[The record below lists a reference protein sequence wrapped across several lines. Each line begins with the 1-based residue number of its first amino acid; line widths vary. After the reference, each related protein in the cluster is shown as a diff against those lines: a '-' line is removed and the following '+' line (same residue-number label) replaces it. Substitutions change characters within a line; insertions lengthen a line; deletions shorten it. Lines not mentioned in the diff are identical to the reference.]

1 MRIALA
7 QLNFTIGAFE
17 QTYRQ
22 IRAAVDRARAAGAQ
36 MAVFTE
42 LATTGYPPRD
52 LLNHDTFIRANL
64 ELLDRIAALTDERF
78 ALIVGC
84 VTPNTAGAGKPLF
97 NTAALCQGGTI
108 VGRHHKTLL
117 PTYDVFD
124 EDRYFEP
131 GLTVEP
137 FDCMGQRL
145 GLTVCEEVWNDR
157 DFWPKRLYARDPVCE
172 LADQGAN
179 VLINI
184 SSSPFTIG
192 KAQVRRQMIR
202 QEAAKNARPFVYV
215 NQVGGND
222 ELVFDGHSL
231 VFDAQGRVVLRGR
244 DFEEDFLVCDVP
256 GPAGTNVVTETAAWV
271 MAGTEVPAPHF
282 PQDAPP
288 GSSDPEPGL
297 SHVEPGLSDVE
308 PGLQSRR
315 DRLSGVEPGLQS
327 RRQDADPDDAPPEE
341 QAFKA
346 LTMGLRDYVRKCGFS
361 RVVLGLSGGIDSA
374 VTACLAAAAL
384 GPEHVTGVA
393 MPTRYSSAG
402 SVEDAEALARNL
414 GIGYRIIPID
424 TVFGSYL
431 DALGPVFAGLA
442 PDVTEENI
450 QARVR
455 GGVLMA
461 LSNKFGALLLTTGNK
476 SEIAVGYCTL
486 YGDMAGGLAVISD
499 VPKTFVYRLAE
510 YINARGPQPVIP
522 RSTITKAPSAELR
535 PDQTDQDSLP
545 PYDLLDRIIEAYVE
559 RNLDIDG
566 IAALG
571 VNRDIAVRVVSL
583 IDRNEYKRR
592 QAAPGL
598 KITSKAF
605 GVGRRYPI
613 AADYGEMTR
622 ARAEATSAP
631 EVRAGTPE
639 P

>member
-17 QTYRQ
+17 RTYER
-22 IRAAVDRARAAGAQ
+22 IRSAVDRARAGRADL
-36 MAVFTE
+36 AVFTE

-52 LLNHDTFIRANL
+52 LLNHESFVRANL
-64 ELLDRIAALTDERF
+64 DLVDRIAALTDERF
-78 ALIVGC
+78 GIVVGC
-84 VTPNTAGAGKPLF
+84 VTPNTAGGGKPLF
-97 NTAALCQGGTI
+97 NTAALCHRGL
-108 VGRHHKTLL
+108 VVARHHKTLL

-131 GLTVEP
+131 GLSVEP
-137 FDCMGQRL
+137 FAFMGHRL

-172 LADQGAN
+172 LADKGAD

-202 QEAAKNARPFVYV
+202 QEALKNGRPFVYV

-231 VFDAQGRVVLRGR
+231 VLDSRGDVVLRGR
-244 DFEEDFLVCDVP
+244 DFEEDFLVCDLPVGGVP
-256 GPAGTNVVTETAAWV
+256 VI
-271 MAGTEVPAPHF
+271 AGTEVPAPHSL
-282 PQDAPP
+282 DAHS
-288 GSSDPEPGL
+288 GVQPEI
-297 SHVEPGLSDVE
+297 
-308 PGLQSRR
+308 QFRR
-315 DRLSGVEPGLQS
+315 DTDPGEAS
-327 RRQDADPDDAPPEE
+327 PEE
-341 QAFKA
+341 QAFNA
-346 LTMGLRDYVRKCGFS
+346 LTLGLRDYVQKCGFS

-374 VTACLAAAAL
+374 VTAALAAAAL
-384 GPEHVTGVA
+384 GSDRVTGVA
-393 MPTRYSSAG
+393 MPTRFSSTH
-402 SVEDAEALARNL
+402 SVADAETLARNL
-414 GIGYRIIPID
+414 GIRFEVIQID
-424 TVFGSYL
+424 TVFQSYL
-431 DALGPVFAGLA
+431 EALAPVFAGLE
-442 PDVTEENI
+442 PDVAEENI

-499 VPKTFVYRLAE
+499 VPKTFVYRLAD
-510 YINARGPQPVIP
+510 YINARGPEPVIP
-522 RSTITKAPSAELR
+522 LSTITKAPSAELR
-535 PDQTDQDSLP
+535 PNQTDQDSLP
-545 PYDLLDRIIEAYVE
+545 PYDILDRIVEAYVE

-566 IAALG
+566 ITALG
-571 VNRDIAVRVVSL
+571 IDRSIAVRVVSL

-613 AADYGEMTR
+613 AADYVDMTR
-622 ARAEATSAP
+622 ARVERSVAHA
-631 EVRAGTPE
+631 VRAGTPE

>member
-1 MRIALA
+1 
-7 QLNFTIGAFE
+7 
-17 QTYRQ
+17 
-22 IRAAVDRARAAGAQ
+22 V
-36 MAVFTE
+36 
-42 LATTGYPPRD
+42 
-52 LLNHDTFIRANL
+52 
-64 ELLDRIAALTDERF
+64 
-78 ALIVGC
+78 
-84 VTPNTAGAGKPLF
+84 
-97 NTAALCQGGTI
+97 
-108 VGRHHKTLL
+108 
-117 PTYDVFD
+117 
-124 EDRYFEP
+124 EP
-131 GLTVEP
+131 GLQSRQ
-137 FDCMGQRL
+137 DRL
-145 GLTVCEEVWNDR
+145 
-157 DFWPKRLYARDPVCE
+157 
-172 LADQGAN
+172 
-179 VLINI
+179 
-184 SSSPFTIG
+184 SS
-192 KAQVRRQMIR
+192 
-202 QEAAKNARPFVYV
+202 
-215 NQVGGND
+215 
-222 ELVFDGHSL
+222 
-231 VFDAQGRVVLRGR
+231 
-244 DFEEDFLVCDVP
+244 
-256 GPAGTNVVTETAAWV
+256 
-271 MAGTEVPAPHF
+271 
-282 PQDAPP
+282 
-288 GSSDPEPGL
+288 
-297 SHVEPGLSDVE
+297 VEPGLSDVE

>member
-17 QTYRQ
+17 RTYER
-22 IRAAVDRARAAGAQ
+22 IRSAVDRARAGQADL
-36 MAVFTE
+36 AVFTE

-52 LLNHDTFIRANL
+52 LLNHESFVRANL
-64 ELLDRIAALTDERF
+64 DLLNRIAALTDERF
-78 ALIVGC
+78 GIVVGC
-84 VTPNTAGAGKPLF
+84 VTPNTAGGGKPLF
-97 NTAALCQGGTI
+97 NTAALCHRGS
-108 VGRHHKTLL
+108 VVARHHKTLL

-131 GLTVEP
+131 GPSVEP
-137 FDCMGQRL
+137 FAFMDHRL

-172 LADQGAN
+172 LADKGADL
-179 VLINI
+179 LINI

-202 QEAAKNARPFVYV
+202 QEALKNARPFVYV

-231 VFDAQGRVVLRGR
+231 VLDSRGLVVLRGR
-244 DFEEDFLVCDVP
+244 DFEEDFLICDLPVGGVP
-256 GPAGTNVVTETAAWV
+256 VIAAGEAVAPA
-271 MAGTEVPAPHF
+271 AGTEVPAPH
-282 PQDAPP
+282 PHHAPS
-288 GSSDPEPGL
+288 GLDPA
-297 SHVEPGLSDVE
+297 
-308 PGLQSRR
+308 LQSRPDSR
-315 DRLSGVEPGLQS
+315 HSGVDPALQS
-327 RRQDADPDDAPPEE
+327 RADSRHSGMEPEPHFRRDTDPGEASPEE
-341 QAFKA
+341 QAFNA
-346 LTMGLRDYVRKCGFS
+346 LTLGLRDYVQKCGFS
-361 RVVLGLSGGIDSA
+361 HVVLGLSGGIDSA
-374 VTACLAAAAL
+374 VTAALAAAAL
-384 GPEHVTGVA
+384 GSDRVTGVA
-393 MPTRYSSAG
+393 MPTRFSSTH
-402 SVEDAEALARNL
+402 SLEDAETLARNL
-414 GIGYRIIPID
+414 GIRYELIPID
-424 TVFGSYL
+424 SVFESYL
-431 DALGPVFAGLA
+431 EALGPVFAGLA
-442 PDVTEENI
+442 PDVAEENI

-499 VPKTFVYRLAE
+499 VPKTFVYRLAD
-510 YINARGPQPVIP
+510 YINARGREPVIP
-522 RSTITKAPSAELR
+522 LSTITKAPSAELR
-535 PDQTDQDSLP
+535 PNQTDQDSLP
-545 PYDLLDRIIEAYVE
+545 PYDILDRIVEAYVE

-566 IAALG
+566 ITALG
-571 VNRDIAVRVVSL
+571 IDRSTAVRVVSL

-613 AADYGEMTR
+613 AADYVDMTR
-622 ARAEATSAP
+622 ARAETSVAHA
-631 EVRAGTPE
+631 VRAGTPE

>member
-17 QTYRQ
+17 HTYER
-22 IRAAVDRARAAGAQ
+22 ISSAVDRARAARADL
-36 MAVFTE
+36 AVFTE

-52 LLNHDTFIRANL
+52 LLNHESFVRANL
-64 ELLDRIAALTDERF
+64 DLVDRIAALTDERF
-78 ALIVGC
+78 GIVVGC
-84 VTPNTAGAGKPLF
+84 VTPNTAGGGKPLF
-97 NTAALCQGGTI
+97 NTATLCYRGT
-108 VGRHHKTLL
+108 VAARHHKTLL

-131 GLTVEP
+131 GLSVEP
-137 FDCMGQRL
+137 FEFMGHRL
-145 GLTVCEEVWNDR
+145 GLTVCEEVWNDP

-172 LADQGAN
+172 LADKGADL
-179 VLINI
+179 LINI

-192 KAQVRRQMIR
+192 KAEVRRQMIR
-202 QEAAKNARPFVYV
+202 QEAVKNARPFVYV

-231 VFDAQGRVVLRGR
+231 VLDARGDVVLRGR
-244 DFEEDFLVCDVP
+244 DFEEDFLICDL
-256 GPAGTNVVTETAAWV
+256 PAGGTPRI
-271 MAGTEVPAPHF
+271 AGAEVPAPRRGHA
-282 PQDAPP
+282 QS
-288 GSSDPEPGL
+288 G
-297 SHVEPGLSDVE
+297 VELE
-308 PGLQSRR
+308 RQSRR
-315 DRLSGVEPGLQS
+315 DSPHSRHAQSGVEPDVQFQ
-327 RRQDADPDDAPPEE
+327 RDADPGEVSSEE
-341 QAFKA
+341 QAFNA
-346 LTMGLRDYVRKCGFS
+346 LTLGLRDYVQKCGFS

-374 VTACLAAAAL
+374 VTAALAAAAL
-384 GPEHVTGVA
+384 GSDRVTGVA
-393 MPTRYSSAG
+393 MPTRFSSTH
-402 SVEDAEALARNL
+402 SVADAEALARNL
-414 GIGYRIIPID
+414 GIRYEMIPID
-424 TVFGSYL
+424 TVFQSYL
-431 DALGPVFAGLA
+431 DALGPVFAGRE
-442 PDVTEENI
+442 PDVAEENI

-499 VPKTFVYRLAE
+499 VPKTFVYRLAD
-510 YINARGPQPVIP
+510 YINARGPEPVIP
-522 RSTITKAPSAELR
+522 LSTIMKAPSAELR

-545 PYDLLDRIIEAYVE
+545 PYDILDRIVEAYVE

-571 VNRDIAVRVVSL
+571 IERSVAVRVVSL

-613 AADYGEMTR
+613 AADYGDMTR
-622 ARAEATSAP
+622 ARAETAAIHA
-631 EVRAGTPE
+631 VRAGTPE